1 MAPKYGCQMAGIASA
16 RVKFSNGLQEAGIL
30 KISARSRYFENTYLA
45 VTAKRTNVERLK
57 L

>member
-1 MAPKYGCQMAGIASA
+1 MAGIASA
-16 RVKFSNGLQEAGIL
+16 RAKFSNGLQEAGIL